1 MKVLFVL
8 EYFYPHVG
16 GVETSFLNLA
26 RELAKHNDVMVI
38 TSWIPGTDLQEVY
51 EKINI
56 LRVKT
61 PSYARRF
68 WFTIIS
74 LKTLLKLAGNFDYIH
89 TTAYNAALPAWL
101 VSKILKKR
109 IVITVPEV
117 FGKNWF
123 NLGERNMFLNT
134 FFYLYEQILFR
145 LPFDLY
151 IAISRSTKKD
161 LLRNFKI
168 DQKKV
173 RIIYCILDLDFWNPR
188 KYNGNK
194 IRKKLELNDKF
205 VYLYYGR
212 PGISKGLEY
221 LLMAVHDISISIPNS
236 LLMLILSNDPRNRY
250 EMMKDIIEKEKISDS
265 VLLLESLNYRDL
277 PYYIAAADC
286 VVVPSLTEGFGYSAI
301 ESAIMDKIV
310 ISTKVGAI
318 PELNPNG
325 FFIKAKSSR
334 TIANSLSLVVNN
346 KKNSN
351 NIRKRLIRILDRENI
366 LDNYLRSVRAILSN
380 RC

>member
-109 IVITVPEV
+109 IVI
-117 FGKNWF
+117 
-123 NLGERNMFLNT
+123 
-134 FFYLYEQILFR
+134 
-145 LPFDLY
+145 
-151 IAISRSTKKD
+151 
-161 LLRNFKI
+161 
-168 DQKKV
+168 
-173 RIIYCILDLDFWNPR
+173 
-188 KYNGNK
+188 
-194 IRKKLELNDKF
+194 
-205 VYLYYGR
+205 YG
-212 PGISKGLEY
+212 
-221 LLMAVHDISISIPNS
+221 
-236 LLMLILSNDPRNRY
+236 
-250 EMMKDIIEKEKISDS
+250 
-265 VLLLESLNYRDL
+265 
-277 PYYIAAADC
+277 
-286 VVVPSLTEGFGYSAI
+286 
-301 ESAIMDKIV
+301 
-310 ISTKVGAI
+310 
-318 PELNPNG
+318 
-325 FFIKAKSSR
+325 
-334 TIANSLSLVVNN
+334 
-346 KKNSN
+346 
-351 NIRKRLIRILDRENI
+351 
-366 LDNYLRSVRAILSN
+366 
-380 RC
+380 